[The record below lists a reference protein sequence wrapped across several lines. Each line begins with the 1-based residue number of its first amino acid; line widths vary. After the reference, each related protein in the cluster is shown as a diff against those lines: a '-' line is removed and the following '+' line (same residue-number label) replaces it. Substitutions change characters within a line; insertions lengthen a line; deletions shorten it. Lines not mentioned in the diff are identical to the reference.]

1 MYKQLAYL
9 AFAVLLIA
17 PTLTS
22 KSQTA
27 ERAWLWVLDDN
38 TGLGVPGASVDVG
51 PGNSCIGTT
60 SKASVN
66 WTAHYVTGPAGRA
79 ASQPFFEWFSCR
91 VTLNEKQLEVV
102 SAGPMQARPWPGPKY
117 MALQHA
123 SQMFLNVRLTQTT
136 DAETGL
142 PNAQRT
148 TASTQFRSY
157 IEDLDDGQLLSD
169 VTVTALRSGVSTT
182 SDLNGLF
189 TLDIPA
195 PSRETKIA
203 PGPIETLVFSKPG
216 YRRYEYRDLIRQP
229 GTIWLTIF
237 LEKGSGM
244 VIHKNSTAHDS
255 GDMKDTFFELKKE
268 QKEPINKNEGEIISL
283 NIEPAHY
290 EDGWIVCGY
299 DAKTIV
305 KARNLKSVDIFFY
318 STGTGV
324 GEMPPGKLGP
334 LQKVSASDGVDT
346 WEIDLP
352 SELMVTD
359 FWAQG
364 IDKHG
369 KPAGSIDLGNVGCG

>member
-9 AFAVLLIA
+9 AFVVLLIA

-117 MALQHA
+117 MALQRA

-169 VTVTALRSGVSTT
+169 VTA
-182 SDLNGLF
+182 
-189 TLDIPA
+189 
-195 PSRETKIA
+195 
-203 PGPIETLVFSKPG
+203 IETLVFSKPG

-268 QKEPINKNEGEIISL
+268 QKEPINKNQGEIISL

-305 KARNLKSVDIFFY
+305 KAHNLKSVDIFFY

-334 LQKVSASDGVDT
+334 LQKVGASDGVDT